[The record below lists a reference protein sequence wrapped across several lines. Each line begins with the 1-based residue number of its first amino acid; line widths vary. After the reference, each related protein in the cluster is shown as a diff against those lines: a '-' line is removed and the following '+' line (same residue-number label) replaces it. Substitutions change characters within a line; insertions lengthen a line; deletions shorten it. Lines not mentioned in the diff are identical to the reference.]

1 MKSWWVYANF
11 WQHLHKVASYEHINC
26 ILFCFGWVLYLFSFF
41 LGAQWHTSCCNNIS
55 FRFLLLTFFSS
66 DALGKSWPSV
76 VCMDA
81 SKFIIVK
88 ASDKL
93 IYCACYNAE
102 RMLIKGNDNNV
113 YFKETTTGLYTCGH
127 KHVSPVSLFLA
138 LTLGPLTADFSFQ
151 SKGRSCWNV
160 NQVFPL
166 TQTTTCLQKTP
177 HQPSVGCD
185 VVPVS

>member
-1 MKSWWVYANF
+1 MYAVQSFHHGKNNSLKKSLKVIKSWWVYANF
-11 WQHLHKVASYEHINC
+11 WKHLDIVASYKHINC

-55 FRFLLLTFFSS
+55 FGFSTPHIFS
-66 DALGKSWPSV
+66 CDALGKSWPSV

-113 YFKETTTGLYTCGH
+113 YFKETTTGLYTCSH
-127 KHVSPVSLFLA
+127 KHVSHHHSCQ
-138 LTLGPLTADFSFQ
+138 PLPRFNIRTTDRRFQ
-151 SKGRSCWNV
+151 LSE
-160 NQVFPL
+160 
-166 TQTTTCLQKTP
+166 
-177 HQPSVGCD
+177 
-185 VVPVS
+185 